1 MARQLFQYDP
11 LFGYR
16 FIPGLKARVEHEGG
30 GYLVRVNQAGF
41 RCDREFQQQKAEAEF
56 RVLLFGDSYT
66 AGDGVSNKD
75 RYGDLL
81 ERIVPNLSVYNF
93 GLSGSGTDQQYL
105 IFRELAAELEYDLV
119 VIGVL
124 VENIRRVVAR
134 YRPYESE
141 SGEVY
146 LAAKPY
152 YTLDDSGDLHLHQV
166 PVPPEPIAPEEL
178 PAADRG
184 HVDTGGEHEWLR
196 RLLGR
201 FGPRVKD
208 HLQRFSRY
216 QPLPAYDRA
225 DDPAWCLLKAILGKW
240 AQEADAP
247 VVIMPIPLY
256 HYIEE
261 ASSPANYQRRFAE
274 LRESANTVVHDPL
287 PDFLNYTLA
296 ERRAFRFAKDCH
308 LTPAGH
314 QVLAES
320 LLSTVEAAMRQRGQG
335 R

>member
-1 MARQLFQYDP
+1 MSRQLFQYDP
-11 LFGYR
+11 IIGYR

-30 GYLVRVNQAGF
+30 GYLVRVNQTGF
-41 RCDREFQQQKAEAEF
+41 RCEREFQKKKAPAEF

-81 ERIVPNLSVYNF
+81 EGMLSSLTVYNF
-93 GLSGSGTDQQYL
+93 GLSGTGTDQQYL
-105 IFRELAAELEYDLV
+105 IFSELADELEYDLV

-124 VENIRRVVAR
+124 VENIRRIVAR

-141 SGEVY
+141 SGEIL

-152 YTLDDSGDLHLHQV
+152 YTLDDNGDLLLQQV
-166 PVPPEPIAPEEL
+166 PVPDKPIIPDQL
-178 PAADRG
+178 SPAERH
-184 HVDTGGEHEWLR
+184 HVDTGGGHEWMR
-196 RLLGR
+196 RLVGR

-208 HLQRFSRY
+208 HLQRLSRY

-225 DDPAWCLLKAILGKW
+225 DDPAWRLLKAILGRW
-240 AQEADAP
+240 TQEAKTP

-256 HYIEE
+256 HYIERT
-261 ASSPANYQRRFAE
+261 SSPTNYQQRFAE
-274 LRESANTVVHDPL
+274 LSGFENVILHDPL
-287 PDFLNYTLA
+287 PDFMKYSPD
-296 ERRAFRFAKDCH
+296 ERRTFRFKRDCH

-314 QVLAES
+314 QVLAGS
-320 LLSTVEAAMRQRGQG
+320 LASVIQRAMEGQG

>member
-1 MARQLFQYDP
+1 MSRQLFQYDP
-11 LFGYR
+11 VIGYR

-41 RCDREFQQQKAEAEF
+41 RCEREFEKKKTPAEF

-66 AGDGVSNKD
+66 AGDGVSNKH

-81 ERIVPNLSVYNF
+81 EGILPGLTVYNL
-93 GLSGSGTDQQYL
+93 GLSGTGTDQQHL
-105 IFRELAAELEYDLV
+105 IFSEHAAELEYDLV

-141 SGEVY
+141 TGEIL

-152 YTLDDSGDLHLHQV
+152 YTLDDSGDLSLRQV
-166 PVPPEPIAPEEL
+166 PVPDKPFIPEQL
-178 PAADRG
+178 SPAERH
-184 HVDTGGEHEWLR
+184 HVDTGGGHEWVR

-208 HLQRFSRY
+208 HLQRLSRY
-216 QPLPAYDRA
+216 QPLPAYDRT
-225 DDPAWCLLKAILGKW
+225 DDPAWCLLKAILGRW
-240 AQEADAP
+240 TQEVKTP
-247 VVIMPIPLY
+247 IVIMPIPLY
-256 HYIEE
+256 NYIEGT
-261 ASSPANYQRRFAE
+261 SSPTNYQQRFAE
-274 LRESANTVVHDPL
+274 LGDFENVVLHDPL
-287 PDFLNYTLA
+287 SDFMKYSA
-296 ERRAFRFAKDCH
+296 DERRAFRFERDCH

-314 QVLAES
+314 QVLAAS
-320 LLSTVEAAMRQRGQG
+320 LASVIQRAMEGQG